1 MKNTVKGAASK
12 TIVFCELR
20 CEKSIVI
27 EVIIKGRK
35 LVKNIKC
42 KGFFGA
48 KKKKKKKS

>member
-35 LVKNIKC
+35 LDKNIKG
-42 KGFFGA
+42 KGFVA
-48 KKKKKKKS
+48 AR